1 MLKELRKKDKC
12 FNYGIK
18 TNINLFCSWHVSIN
32 SASSFNL
39 VKIMEKEIPTYEEV
53 EFVCEC
59 CGKKVK
65 RISQKRG
72 DSNKF
77 LCQKCGKESIETL

>member
-1 MLKELRKKDKC
+1 
-12 FNYGIK
+12 
-18 TNINLFCSWHVSIN
+18 
-32 SASSFNL
+32 
-39 VKIMEKEIPTYEEV
+39 MEKEIPTYEEV